1 MYDSRHVNENICSIM
16 LALSMSMNIFTEL
29 NITVGMSMNTFI
41 VLCIT
46 VFMTMNILLYY
57 VLQ

>member
-16 LALSMSMNIFTEL
+16 LALSMSMNIFAEL
-29 NITVGMSMNTFI
+29 SITVGMSMNTFI

-46 VFMTMNILLYY
+46 VGTSMNNL
-57 VLQ
+57 

>member
-29 NITVGMSMNTFI
+29 SITVGMSMITFI

-46 VFMTMNILLYY
+46 VGTSMNNL
-57 VLQ
+57 